1 MHVHLETCP
10 LEVHLS
16 IDSAHTDIFV
26 QRIPCGSIV
35 RCSDGAR
42 QLLEQANNIESEPVV
57 EAERPD
63 AYVRYKIE
71 TSVAPPRRKQPHPF
85 YPRVGK
91 VGLASLLLRE
101 VLDYGFKLRRKEY
114 RAALMTRPCIYG
126 VFGSRFGGF
135 HPIREKCTGCMRCVQ
150 EYPNFC
156 TVDRNPEFFKF
167 ADSYWIPED
176 PATASG
182 SPIATVTYEAE
193 TGKIPIKGMGYKGAF
208 AGPGWDSMWTDMSEI
223 VRPTRDGVYGRE
235 YISTVVDMGRKQE
248 FLDFFNQK
256 PGLSSTVE
264 VSLPIIFDYLPPNLS
279 SQSIIQSV
287 AGAAAKT
294 GTLFI
299 ATPSQAQEFSSSQRK
314 RLVPLISPATT
325 NGDHD
330 SVLAAQA
337 IELTKYESGAFDRIR
352 EINPRAPISVR
363 VPLSNDS
370 AETAVGLVR
379 GGVDIIHLFAD
390 YHGRGWD
397 KENPMF
403 VGDLLRSV
411 HGKLVKESLRDEV
424 TLIASGG
431 ITLAE
436 HVPKAII
443 CGADLVAIDTTVL
456 VALQAQF
463 LRDCRSPETGRI
475 TSERFDVGWGERRLV
490 NLFASW
496 HDQLIEILSA
506 MGMRDVRRLRGDVGR
521 AMFNEDLEKE
531 AFADIERA
539 T

>member
-1 MHVHLETCP
+1 MQEQTS
-10 LEVHLS
+10 S
-16 IDSAHTDIFV
+16 INVDPALQGEKPGV
-26 QRIPCGSIV
+26 
-35 RCSDGAR
+35 
-42 QLLEQANNIESEPVV
+42 
-57 EAERPD
+57 
-63 AYVRYKIE
+63 YVRYKVE
-71 TSVAPPRRKQPHPF
+71 AKPALPRRKQPHPF

-101 VLDYGFKLRRKEY
+101 VFDYGFNLRRKEY

-156 TVDRNPEFFKF
+156 TVDRNPEFYKC
-167 ADSYWIPED
+167 ADSYWVPED

-182 SPIATVTYEAE
+182 SPIATVSYEAE

-235 YISTVVDMGRKQE
+235 YISTIVDVGRKQR
-248 FLDFFNQK
+248 FLDFFNRK
-256 PGLSSTVE
+256 PSHSTSTVE
-264 VSLPIIFDYLPPNLS
+264 IALPIIFDYLPPNLS
-279 SQSIIQSV
+279 NQSILQSV

-299 ATPSQAQEFSSSQRK
+299 AHPSQVQQLPDPQPL
-314 RLVPLISPATT
+314 RLIPIIEPANT
-325 NGDHD
+325 NQNVG
-330 SVLAAQA
+330 SIVAARA
-337 IELTKYESGAFDRIR
+337 IELTKYEPGAIDRIR
-352 EINPRAPISVR
+352 ATNPKAPVSVR
-363 VPLSNDS
+363 VPLSNYSGEEALD
-370 AETAVGLVR
+370 LVQA
-379 GGVDIIHLFAD
+379 GVDIIHLYAD
-390 YHGRGWD
+390 YHGRGCD
-397 KENPMF
+397 KENPRF
-403 VGDLLRSV
+403 VGDLIRSV
-411 HGKLVKESLRDEV
+411 HQKLVKESLRDDV
-424 TLIASGG
+424 TIIVSGG

-463 LRDCRSPETGRI
+463 LGECKSAEAGRI
-475 TSERFDVGWGERRLV
+475 AREKFDTGWGEQRLV
-490 NLFASW
+490 NLLVSW

-531 AFADIERA
+531 AFADI
-539 T
+539 THGT